1 MAFDLVQ
8 LLVLLAAVTGSSVMV
23 GVGVSLFQRIRRLEA
38 GARDVDRLVDEVDA
52 LREQLTA
59 AREEVAEI
67 GERVDFTERLLSSG
81 RREDREPS

>member
-23 GVGVSLFQRIRRLEA
+23 GIGMSMLQRIRRLETGMRDMDRLAEELDALRDQVA
-38 GARDVDRLVDEVDA
+38 GARED
-52 LREQLTA
+52 
-59 AREEVAEI
+59 VAEI
-67 GERVDFTERLLSSG
+67 GERMDFTERLLSSG